1 VHLRGGN
8 GKPLIASYSIGL
20 GTVVVDNISMEMPW
34 HDFGAEGWANDLVVV
49 ENLVRFALYVQPVP
63 PVVVVPA
70 NAVLEAESS
79 DGTVY
84 EFEATSTSAVTC
96 EPVSGSAFALGL
108 TTVNCSATNEDGTT
122 TESFTVTVV
131 DTQGPVISAPS
142 AINSQQGNTA
152 GGATVSYNVSAL
164 DVVDGA
170 VNVVCDKASG
180 TFLIPQ
186 GTSTV
191 TCTSADLSDN
201 ESTAT
206 FDVEVIDT
214 DGPAVYMTATAP
226 LEQEG
231 DTAGGAVF
239 TYTVTAA
246 DVVDGMATD
255 VTCDHASGSVFP
267 VGTTTVSC
275 SSKDSGDRETIA
287 TIDVVVT
294 DTTGPVITVPTVAVQ
309 EATAAG
315 GATVTYTVSASDVVE
330 GSQTVTCDKP
340 SDTLFPLGNNTVTC
354 TSTDS
359 GNSETTAQC
368 YVVVADTTSPIVTMV
383 AVSSLTLVSNSAA
396 GGAV

>member
-1 VHLRGGN
+1 
-8 GKPLIASYSIGL
+8 
-20 GTVVVDNISMEMPW
+20 
-34 HDFGAEGWANDLVVV
+34 
-49 ENLVRFALYVQPVP
+49 
-63 PVVVVPA
+63 
-70 NAVLEAESS
+70 
-79 DGTVY
+79 
-84 EFEATSTSAVTC
+84 
-96 EPVSGSAFALGL
+96 
-108 TTVNCSATNEDGTT
+108 
-122 TESFTVTVV
+122 VV
-131 DTQGPVISAPS
+131 DTQRPVISAPS

-152 GGATVSYNVSAL
+152 GGATVSYNVSAR
-164 DVVDGA
+164 DVADGPVD
-170 VNVVCDKASG
+170 VDCDKASG
-180 TFLIPQ
+180 TFLFPV

-206 FDVEVIDT
+206 CDVEVIDT
-214 DGPAVYMTATAP
+214 DGPAVHMSATAP

-246 DVVDGMATD
+246 DVVDGIATD

-267 VGTTTVSC
+267 ATVSC

-315 GATVTYTVSASDVVE
+315 GATVSYTVSASDVVE
-330 GSQTVTCDKP
+330 GSKTVTCDKP

-368 YVVVADTTSPIVTMV
+368 YVVVADTTSPVVTMV
-383 AVSSLTLVSNSAA
+383 AISSLTLVSNSAA